1 MGLPEN
7 GFVFCCFNG
16 NNKITPREFDI
27 WMRLLH
33 KVEGSVLWLRQTNHW
48 AKKNLQKEAKQRGV
62 DPSRLIFTKRLPT
75 NEHLA
80 RHRLADLFLDTFNYN
95 AHSTACDAL
104 WAGLPIITKKGE
116 QFVARCAA
124 SMLNAVGLPEMI
136 TKTAREYEELALKL
150 ATDQSLLSS
159 IRERLAN
166 NRLSTPL
173 FNTEKYTKDLEDA
186 FEKVYSRYINQSYPE
201 DTRIRAKL

>member
-1 MGLPEN
+1 MVKANQSLGE
-7 GFVFCCFNG
+7 
-16 NNKITPREFDI
+16 
-27 WMRLLH
+27 
-33 KVEGSVLWLRQTNHW
+33 
-48 AKKNLQKEAKQRGV
+48 KNLQKEAELRGL

-124 SMLNAVGLPEMI
+124 SFLNTIGLPEMI
-136 TKTAREYEELALKL
+136 TKTEKDYETLAIDMAEIK
-150 ATDQSLLSS
+150 
-159 IRERLAN
+159 
-166 NRLSTPL
+166 
-173 FNTEKYTKDLEDA
+173 
-186 FEKVYSRYINQSYPE
+186 RYIEQQKQIIIYYEKALSPKEEEPKE
-201 DTRIRAKL
+201 DKK